1 MTMGGGA
8 SARLSVICSTRAVSL
23 VKAGRWPGG
32 PPTLGSHEKC
42 VRYLLPKTIDSPNGS
57 RTAASRGAP
66 PSPRSGLDAGKSRC
80 GSSPRSY

>member
-42 VRYLLPKTIDSPNGS
+42 LRYLLPKTIDSPNGS
-57 RTAASRGAP
+57 RTAARGAFP
-66 PSPRSGLDAGKSRC
+66 LSPGSGLDAGRSRC
-80 GSSPRSY
+80 GLSPRSC